1 MKQTIFAITVLLL
14 STSTMF
20 GQGAN
25 NIKINEVM
33 TYNTENYLDEY
44 GEKLPWVELTNNSF
58 TTYNIRGMY
67 LTTDRSVLDPEM
79 SVPERMKL
87 MSPIPAFD
95 ASVMAGRDHLLLFLN
110 SVPEKGPRHMN
121 VKVDSLQSVWL
132 ALYDGNA
139 KNLIDSVTI
148 PALAMNQSYAR
159 VKDGAEEWKVA
170 KPEEVTP
177 ESNNQTKFEVSKVET
192 IKNDDPHGI
201 WLSLLSMGVVFC
213 CLFLLYIFMKAFGNI
228 SAKMQKPTEK
238 NENSTI
244 SKIQKASQKAITMA
258 KDGYSTKGIEKEIY
272 VAVIAMALSEYA
284 NDVHDL
290 ESGIITIKKKN
301 TSWNDKGMQMLNK

>member
-1 MKQTIFAITVLLL
+1 MRKIVLALAVLLS
-14 STSTMF
+14 STSMMF

-44 GEKLPWVELTNNSF
+44 GVKLPWVELVNNSF

-67 LTTDRSVLDPEM
+67 ITTDRSVLDPEM

-87 MSPIPAFD
+87 MSPIPNFD
-95 ASVMAGRDHLLLFLN
+95 ASLLEGRHHLLLFLN
-110 SVPEKGPRHMN
+110 SVPEKGPRHLK
-121 VKVDSLQSVWL
+121 VKVDTLQSVWI

-139 KNLIDSVTI
+139 KNLIDSVTV
-148 PALAMNQSYAR
+148 PALAANTSYAR
-159 VKDGAEEWKVA
+159 IKDGDAQWNIA
-170 KPEEVTP
+170 QTAAVTP
-177 ESNNQTKFEVSKVET
+177 ESNNQTKVEVSKVEI
-192 IKNDDPHGI
+192 IKNDDPYGI
-201 WLSLLSMGVVFC
+201 WLSLLSMAVVFS
-213 CLFLLYIFMKAFGNI
+213 CLLLLYIFMKAFGKI
-228 SAKMQKPTEK
+228 SARMQSRPQRD
-238 NENSTI
+238 ENSTI
-244 SKIQKASQKAITMA
+244 TKIQKASQKAITMA

-290 ESGIITIKKKN
+290 ESGVITIKKKN